1 MYPLKSLQLDSKIKF
16 ENVVLVRFVLIIYL
30 LNVTSDAKM
39 WLKTVIILTSDI
51 KIRKLNSSM
60 LNQIVSM
67 FVEQHKKIP

>member
-16 ENVVLVRFVLIIYL
+16 KNVVLVRFVLIILL

-39 WLKTVIILTSDI
+39 WLKTVIILTLDI

-60 LNQIVSM
+60 LNQVVSM
-67 FVEQHKKIP
+67 FVE

>member
-67 FVEQHKKIP
+67 FVE